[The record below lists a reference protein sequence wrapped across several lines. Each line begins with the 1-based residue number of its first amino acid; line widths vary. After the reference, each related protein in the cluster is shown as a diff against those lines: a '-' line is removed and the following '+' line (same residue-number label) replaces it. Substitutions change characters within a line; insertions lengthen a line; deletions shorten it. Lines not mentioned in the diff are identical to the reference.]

1 MLTKLPPYDEKELL
15 LHIADGDERAFRI
28 FFDLYRNRFYAVVL
42 KMTKSDLVAE
52 EIVQE
57 VFMHIWEKRELLRN
71 VQAPSAYFFTAVYRR
86 IYNHYKRL
94 ALERRM
100 LGHEAQSIGIT
111 DATNETVL
119 ANESK
124 RLISKAIASLPPQQQ
139 LVFKLSK
146 EAGLT
151 REQVAKELNISPNT
165 VKNHLGEAIKTIR
178 VYLDKAGLAGFY
190 LFWIFKDKL

>member
-15 LHIADGDERAFRI
+15 SLIADGNEQAFRI
-28 FFDLYRNRFYAVVL
+28 FFDLYRNRFYAVVV
-42 KMTKSDLVAE
+42 KMTRSDLVAE

-57 VFMHIWEKRELLRN
+57 IFMHIWEKRELLRD
-71 VQAPSAYFFTAVYRR
+71 VQAPSAYFFTAVYRK
-86 IYNHYKRL
+86 IYNHYKKL
-94 ALERRM
+94 ALERRIQN
-100 LGHEAQSIGIT
+100 HEAQSLDISDT
-111 DATNETVL
+111 TNETIL

-124 RLISKAIASLPPQQQ
+124 RLINEAVASLPPQQQ

-151 REQVAKELNISPNT
+151 REQVAKELNISPHT
-165 VKNHLGEAIKTIR
+165 VKNHLGEAMKSIR
-178 VYLDKAGLAGFY
+178 GYLDNATLTGFY

>member
-15 LHIADGDERAFRI
+15 SLIADGNEQAFRI
-28 FFDLYRNRFYAVVL
+28 FFDLYRNRFYAVVV
-42 KMTKSDLVAE
+42 KMTRSDLVAE

-57 VFMHIWEKRELLRN
+57 IFMHIWEKRELLRD
-71 VQAPSAYFFTAVYRR
+71 VQSPSAYFFTAVYRK
-86 IYNHYKRL
+86 IYNHYKKL
-94 ALERRM
+94 VLERRIQN
-100 LGHEAQSIGIT
+100 HEAQSLDISDT
-111 DATNETVL
+111 TNETIL

-124 RLISKAIASLPPQQQ
+124 RLINEAVASLPPQQQ

-151 REQVAKELNISPNT
+151 REQVAKELNISPHT
-165 VKNHLGEAIKTIR
+165 VKNHLGEAMKTIR
-178 VYLDKAGLAGFY
+178 GYLDNATLTGFY